1 MKSSL
6 LVLLLAGPA
15 VAQSV
20 TATLSATDSAS
31 LELRYDIPATCDALN
46 FSNPGIAPP
55 AASDIRRDWTAL
67 DDCAEVDSRQ
77 VRRKA
82 ASCTSLRFRVPAA
95 TRNLDRVYPWAYPI
109 GQGFYAH
116 TSAYAVSPASCGAVD
131 WKFSAP
137 GGAVVVDGVP
147 SDGEAALPS
156 TAPQA
161 HYTPVALLLEPLP
174 QGRAAK
180 IHVDPSLPA
189 ADVRF
194 LEGTIVDATA
204 YLSKALPDIDF
215 PVPYIIAVKSPD
227 ANGWRGDVAN
237 RNTMRLTISAATPA
251 RTQPALRSY
260 LAHEVSHLLQPS
272 GWKDAWKDDQPMIS
286 EGGADFLSWRTSA
299 ALGWQDREALKDE
312 LEKAVNGCLAAVGG
326 ANWRQTANRQQWPTP
341 YVCGLTFHVIGLASR
356 ANDRPAMLMLRDYYG
371 AAQRTG
377 KTDFA
382 QALECGAAA
391 GCQPRWLSRVAGKE
405 PLAEVV
411 AAYARTPGALFKPA
425 EKWSAATTAVVAH
438 KLVEQLM
445 RADCGGAVSIYNEPT
460 AARIA
465 AGPACKALRP
475 GMGVV
480 GAEGRPLF
488 SDQTAARAVIEACSA
503 KRQAR
508 LGLEDGGSV
517 DIACDAATVSLP
529 AEQYSVDIDAALKRL

>member
-1 MKSSL
+1 MRSSL
-6 LVLLLAGPA
+6 LALLLAGPA
-15 VAQSV
+15 AAQSV
-20 TATLSATDSAS
+20 TVTLSATDSAS
-31 LELRYDIPATCDALN
+31 LELRYDIPATCGALD

-55 AASDIRRDWTAL
+55 AANDIRRDWTPL
-67 DDCAEVDSRQ
+67 DDCGEVDGQ
-77 VRRKA
+77 QTRRKN

-116 TSAYAVSPASCGAVD
+116 TSAYAVNPASCGAVA
-131 WKFSAP
+131 WKFSVP

-147 SDGEAALPS
+147 SSGEALAN
-156 TAPQA
+156 A
-161 HYTPVALLLEPLP
+161 HYTPVALLLKPLP

-194 LEGTIVDATA
+194 LEETILDATA

-215 PVPYIIAVKSPD
+215 PVPYIIAVRSPD

-237 RNTMRLTISAATPA
+237 RNTMRLTISTAKPA
-251 RTQPALRSY
+251 HMQPSMRSY
-260 LAHEVSHLLQPS
+260 LAHEVSHLLQPAS
-272 GWKDAWKDDQPMIS
+272 WKDVWKDDQAMIS
-286 EGGADFLSWRTSA
+286 EGGADFLSWSTSA
-299 ALGWQDREALKDE
+299 ALGWQGREALKE
-312 LEKAVNGCLAAVGG
+312 NLERAVNGCLAAVGG
-326 ANWRQTANRQQWPTP
+326 TSWRQTANRQQWPTP
-341 YVCGLTFHVIGLASR
+341 YACGLTFHVIGLASR
-356 ANDRPAMLMLRDYYG
+356 VNNQPATLMLRDYYDT
-371 AAQRTG
+371 AQRTG

-391 GCQPRWLSRVAGKE
+391 GCKPRWLSRVAGTE
-405 PLAEVV
+405 PLAEVM
-411 AAYARTPGALFKPA
+411 AAYARTPGALFKPV
-425 EKWSAATTAVVAH
+425 EKWSAATTATIAH

-445 RADCGGAVSIYNEPT
+445 RADCGGAVSIYNEPQ

-488 SDQTAARAVIEACSA
+488 SDQTAAQAVIAACSA
-503 KRQAR
+503 KHLAR

-529 AEQYSVDIDAALKRL
+529 AELYSVDIDAALKRL